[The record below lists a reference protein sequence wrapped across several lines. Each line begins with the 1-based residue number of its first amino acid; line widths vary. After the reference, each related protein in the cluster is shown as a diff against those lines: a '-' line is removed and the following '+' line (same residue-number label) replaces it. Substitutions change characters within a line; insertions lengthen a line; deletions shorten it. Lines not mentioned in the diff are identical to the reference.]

1 VVAPL
6 LGRLLDGRS
15 GAGRL
20 ALAAAMALRAALA
33 ALTVARTQSLLLYP
47 LAFGLLVC
55 SRAHGISRTA
65 MVPEVLGAQGS
76 RSGPAGPRGSGPGR
90 SQVSEAGGGYGS
102 GPGGPHGSGPTEP
115 HGGPGSVRAG
125 GSPGGPGSVGAGRS
139 PGGPGSVGAGR
150 SPGGPSSSW
159 PGGPQDGRSRPRSTG
174 AHDGPAGGVPADPG
188 PPGHETSAGTPAGQD
203 LVAVNGRMARVAA
216 LGGTAGALLGV
227 ALDRLLGGG
236 AVLWAAALTFTVGTA
251 LALSLPAVRSRR
263 DRVPGRRRPLVADP
277 GSNPAA
283 GRHPGGGVP
292 GSPRDRV
299 AGPYPDAPGRF
310 PDPAPGRVP
319 DPASG
324 RFPDAVPGRVP
335 NPASGRFPDAV
346 LARFPDGV
354 PGRVQDPVPADAV
367 SGRFPGAVSGRHR
380 DPLDRR
386 AARLARPPGRVRLA
400 RTANTCVRA
409 VGGFTLFLLAFE
421 LRRQGVGTAGLGLL
435 LAAVGVGGVVGAFL
449 LPRAARLVREDGLL
463 AGGLLLCGTTAWLLA
478 GRVGVESAAAGGLA
492 MGAGI
497 AAARLGFESLVQRD
511 VPPSARGTAI
521 TRAETTFQ
529 LAWVAGAVLP
539 VAFPLPITP
548 SLLTAALVCL
558 VAATTYTVGLL
569 RQRRGRERR
578 ARTAGP
584 TSVH

>member
-1 VVAPL
+1 MAGARLSRSGRPLDRLAWVHAASTCGDALVAVALAGTLFFAVPVAAARPRVALYLLLTVAPFAVVAPL

-65 MVPEVLGAQGS
+65 MVPEVLGQGPGPS
-76 RSGPAGPRGSGPGR
+76 PGTSGAGSGSSDSGPGPGEVRDGAAGGGMPAGHRPPGRGTRGSGTSGSGTPRGS
-90 SQVSEAGGGYGS
+90 V
-102 GPGGPHGSGPTEP
+102 
-115 HGGPGSVRAG
+115 
-125 GSPGGPGSVGAGRS
+125 
-139 PGGPGSVGAGR
+139 
-150 SPGGPSSSW
+150 
-159 PGGPQDGRSRPRSTG
+159 
-174 AHDGPAGGVPADPG
+174 PAGGVPGRGAPRTTG
-188 PPGHETSAGTPAGQD
+188 PAGQD

-236 AVLWAAALTFTVGTA
+236 AVLWAAAITFTVGTA
-251 LALSLPAVRSRR
+251 LALSLPTTRPRR
-263 DRVPGRRRPLVADP
+263 
-277 GSNPAA
+277 
-283 GRHPGGGVP
+283 
-292 GSPRDRV
+292 
-299 AGPYPDAPGRF
+299 
-310 PDPAPGRVP
+310 
-319 DPASG
+319 
-324 RFPDAVPGRVP
+324 
-335 NPASGRFPDAV
+335 
-346 LARFPDGV
+346 DGV
-354 PGRVQDPVPADAV
+354 PGRDRDPTGRPLDPATGRPLDPAYGRPNVDPGRLPDAAPD
-367 SGRFPGAVSGRHR
+367 RRR

-435 LAAVGVGGVVGAFL
+435 LAAVGAGGVVGAFL

-497 AAARLGFESLVQRD
+497 AAARLGFESLVQRE
-511 VPPSARGTAI
+511 VPPLARGTAI

-539 VAFPLPITP
+539 VAFPLPTTP
-548 SLLTAALVCL
+548 SLLAAALLCL

-569 RQRRGRERR
+569 RHRRSREARLR
-578 ARTAGP
+578 AAKPTGADRTR
-584 TSVH
+584 

>member
-1 VVAPL
+1 MPSMKQAAGGRMVGARWPRSGRPLDRLAWVHAVSTCGDALVAVALAGTLFFAVPVAAARPRVALYLLLTVAPFAVVAPL

-65 MVPEVLGAQGS
+65 MVPEVLGQGAGPGS
-76 RSGPAGPRGSGPGR
+76 SGAGPGSSGSGPGPGPGEVHAGDGDGDGDVPAGPRPPRPGRPGPGTP
-90 SQVSEAGGGYGS
+90 
-102 GPGGPHGSGPTEP
+102 PGGVPERGAP
-115 HGGPGSVRAG
+115 RAG
-125 GSPGGPGSVGAGRS
+125 APGGDVPSPGASHGA
-139 PGGPGSVGAGR
+139 V
-150 SPGGPSSSW
+150 
-159 PGGPQDGRSRPRSTG
+159 
-174 AHDGPAGGVPADPG
+174 PAGGVPGPG
-188 PPGHETSAGTPAGQD
+188 APRAGGPAGQD
-203 LVAVNGRMARVAA
+203 LVAVHGRRASVAA

-236 AVLWAAALTFTVGTA
+236 AVLWAAAITFTAGTA
-251 LALSLPAVRSRR
+251 LALSLPTT
-263 DRVPGRRRPLVADP
+263 RRR
-277 GSNPAA
+277 
-283 GRHPGGGVP
+283 RE
-292 GSPRDRV
+292 
-299 AGPYPDAPGRF
+299 
-310 PDPAPGRVP
+310 
-319 DPASG
+319 
-324 RFPDAVPGRVP
+324 AVPGRDHDP
-335 NPASGRFPDAV
+335 I
-346 LARFPDGV
+346 
-354 PGRVQDPVPADAV
+354 PGRPRDPATGRPRDPAYGHPEVDP
-367 SGRFPGAVSGRHR
+367 GRLPNAAPDRRR

-497 AAARLGFESLVQRD
+497 AAARLGFESLVQRE
-511 VPPSARGTAI
+511 VPPPARGTAI

-529 LAWVAGAVLP
+529 LAWVTGAVLP
-539 VAFPLPITP
+539 VAFPLPTTP
-548 SLLTAALVCL
+548 SLIVAALLCL

-569 RQRRGRERR
+569 RHRRSREGRL
-578 ARTAGP
+578 RTAKP
-584 TSVH
+584 TGADRTR

>member
-1 VVAPL
+1 VHAVSTCGDALVAVALAGTLFFAVPVAAARPRVALYLLLTVAPFAVVAPL

-33 ALTVARTQSLLLYP
+33 ALAVARTQSLLRYP

-65 MVPEVLGAQGS
+65 MVPELLGHEGPGEPEGAV
-76 RSGPAGPRGSGPGR
+76 PAGRDQR
-90 SQVSEAGGGYGS
+90 
-102 GPGGPHGSGPTEP
+102 
-115 HGGPGSVRAG
+115 
-125 GSPGGPGSVGAGRS
+125 
-139 PGGPGSVGAGR
+139 
-150 SPGGPSSSW
+150 
-159 PGGPQDGRSRPRSTG
+159 
-174 AHDGPAGGVPADPG
+174 
-188 PPGHETSAGTPAGQD
+188 D

-227 ALDRLLGGG
+227 GLDRLLGGG
-236 AVLWAAALTFTVGTA
+236 AVLWAAALAFTAGGA
-251 LALSLPAVRSRR
+251 LALGLPSARR
-263 DRVPGRRRPLVADP
+263 PRARFTLPVLGRVPRWGSVTGRTGGRR
-277 GSNPAA
+277 GS
-283 GRHPGGGVP
+283 
-292 GSPRDRV
+292 ST
-299 AGPYPDAPGRF
+299 APGR
-310 PDPAPGRVP
+310 DPG
-319 DPASG
+319 
-324 RFPDAVPGRVP
+324 PDARRDPGL
-335 NPASGRFPDAV
+335 GR
-346 LARFPDGV
+346 G
-354 PGRVQDPVPADAV
+354 GR
-367 SGRFPGAVSGRHR
+367 R

-497 AAARLGFESLVQRD
+497 AAARLGFESLVQRE
-511 VPPSARGTAI
+511 VPAPARGTAI

-539 VAFPLPITP
+539 VAFPLPTTP
-548 SLLTAALVCL
+548 SLLAAAAVCL

-569 RQRRGRERR
+569 RLRRSSDRQ
-578 ARTAGP
+578 P
-584 TSVH
+584 V